1 MCTSIVSNGK
11 KTIIGWNLDLLDM
24 EYQVVAEDDKV
35 YIAIMDE
42 KRRLA
47 AAFWRKCQRRFC
59 GDADMLAV

>member
-42 KRRLA
+42 K
-47 AAFWRKCQRRFC
+47 
-59 GDADMLAV
+59 